1 MSEESHNVDELVSEP
16 KLIKVEYIENKS
28 NRTFVSLI
36 MCLCQE
42 SSLIYTPLFCIQV
55 FLYVLKRRFKYFEGE
70 CLHPPN
76 RNTVGKR

>member
-36 MCLCQE
+36 MCLCQKI
-42 SSLIYTPLFCIQV
+42 SLIDTPLFCIEV
-55 FLYVLKRRFKYFEGE
+55 FFMGAEKVFQLF
-70 CLHPPN
+70 
-76 RNTVGKR
+76 